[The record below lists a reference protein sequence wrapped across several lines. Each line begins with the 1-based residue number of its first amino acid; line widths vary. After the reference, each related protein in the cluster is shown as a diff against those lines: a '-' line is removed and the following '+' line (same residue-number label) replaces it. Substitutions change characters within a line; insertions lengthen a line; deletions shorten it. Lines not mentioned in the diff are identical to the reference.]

1 VSAEGGGKAVIAA
14 LSANA
19 GIAVAKFVGFLFTGS
34 SSMLAEAV
42 HSLADTSNQALLLLG
57 RRTSKREA
65 TEQHPFGF
73 GRERYFYGFIV
84 ALLLFSV
91 GAIFAI
97 YEGVEK
103 IIEPHPLEAPLIAI
117 IILFVAAVMEGL
129 SFRTAMK
136 ESRVTKGRVSWFA
149 FIREAKSP
157 DLPVVLLE
165 DTGALI
171 GLVFALLGVV
181 LSVVTG
187 NPVFDGI
194 GTVCIGALLGVFA
207 TVLIVETKSL
217 LIGEGAGPA
226 LLATIVGELE
236 CGKVD
241 RVIHIRTQYLSPD
254 ELLVAAKI
262 AFVAEV
268 PLEDVAQ
275 AIDDAELRVRAKVP
289 TAKLIYLE
297 PDLDRGEQQSSPE
310 AEQGPVASQP

>member
-1 VSAEGGGKAVIAA
+1 MTAEGGGKAVIAA

-57 RRTSKREA
+57 RRTSKRKA
-65 TEQHPFGF
+65 TAEHPFGF
-73 GRERYFYGFIV
+73 GRERYFYGFVV

-103 IIEPHPLEAPLIAI
+103 IITPHPLEAPLVAI
-117 IILFVAAVMEGL
+117 IILIAAAIMEGL

-136 ESRVTKGRVSWFA
+136 ESRLTKGNVSWFA
-149 FIREAKSP
+149 FIRQAKSP

-171 GLVFALLGVV
+171 GLIFALLGVV

-217 LIGEGAGPA
+217 LIGEGASPE

-254 ELLVAAKI
+254 EMLVAAKI
-262 AFVAEV
+262 ALADDV

-275 AIDDAELRVRAKVP
+275 AIDDAELRVRTKVP

-297 PDLDRGEQQSSPE
+297 PDLYREPAQTSPAADE
-310 AEQGPVASQP
+310 GPVASQP

>member
-42 HSLADTSNQALLLLG
+42 HSLADTSNQGLLLLG
-57 RRTSKREA
+57 RRTSQRKA
-65 TEQHPFGF
+65 TAEHPFGF
-73 GRERYFYGFIV
+73 GRERYFYGFVV

-97 YEGVEK
+97 YEGVGK
-103 IIEPHPLEAPLIAI
+103 IIDPHPLEAPLVAI

-136 ESRVTKGRVSWFA
+136 ESRVTKGNVSWFA
-149 FIREAKSP
+149 FIRQAKSP

-171 GLVFALLGVV
+171 GLIFALLGVV

-217 LIGEGAGPA
+217 LIGEGAGPE

-236 CGKVD
+236 CGRVE

-262 AFVAEV
+262 ALLAEV
-268 PLEDVAQ
+268 PLEEVAQ
-275 AIDDAELRVRAKVP
+275 AIDDAELRVRTKVP
-289 TAKLIYLE
+289 TARLIYLE
-297 PDLDRGEQQSSPE
+297 PDLDRGEQPSE
-310 AEQGPVASQP
+310 TGAEDGPVASQP